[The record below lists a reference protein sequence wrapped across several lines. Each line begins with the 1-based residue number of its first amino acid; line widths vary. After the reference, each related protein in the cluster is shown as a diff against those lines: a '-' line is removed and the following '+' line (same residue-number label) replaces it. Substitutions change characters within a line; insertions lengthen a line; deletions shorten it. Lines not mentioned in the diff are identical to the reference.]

1 MSDTAPRDVAPA
13 SAGARPRRARAPINT
28 SGGRATTPEEFRAA
42 RLVITRSGL
51 LGPLKGLIDGAT
63 GRKRSLSVEGFLV
76 AKQVNGLR
84 RHHQGHLAEIA
95 RTINGFTDQQRDEL
109 GIIGWDPRES
119 YDRTDRFFNLLA
131 DALEQGSTA
140 VVDGVQVAIDSV
152 WYMDRFIR
160 ASLHDLP
167 AASKSQAVDWTDV
180 RTWARFQGSVEEA
193 DLRARLDD
201 DEPGT
206 PLAPS
211 KPAEK
216 RRRARVLGR
225 GADGRPIYTKDLDA
239 RGGHHSATGSRDAG
253 EFVGYDLHLA
263 VQARD
268 AGWADGIERL
278 HLGPDVPPVIT
289 MASLVP
295 AGTRPDDAVVPKLI
309 AEKDAGLPIEDL
321 IWDRGYSQLRPETT
335 SHPLNK
341 AGIHQTFRPK
351 DPQRIERTF
360 SEYASLIEGHLVSTH
375 APEHLRRLLPMPPM
389 NATIEETAE
398 YERAFNELARYRF
411 ERLNKPDA
419 DGTSRWKCPFHAG
432 RLRTRAVPET
442 MRASRDAPLIDLPD
456 GERCCDGTVSVQA
469 AELPHWQRFLPGTT
483 AWRTSYGRRQVVE
496 GANGMLKGGFA
507 NIAHKFFRVLGLT
520 KMRILL
526 AATIVGHN
534 LEAIRSFVEK
544 KTADP
549 TAAPPKRTR
558 KKRRKGT
565 WTQILESPD
574 RSTADPAGSGRA
586 PPPT

>member
-1 MSDTAPRDVAPA
+1 
-13 SAGARPRRARAPINT
+13 
-28 SGGRATTPEEFRAA
+28 
-42 RLVITRSGL
+42 
-51 LGPLKGLIDGAT
+51 
-63 GRKRSLSVEGFLV
+63 
-76 AKQVNGLR
+76 
-84 RHHQGHLAEIA
+84 
-95 RTINGFTDQQRDEL
+95 
-109 GIIGWDPRES
+109 
-119 YDRTDRFFNLLA
+119 
-131 DALEQGSTA
+131 
-140 VVDGVQVAIDSV
+140 
-152 WYMDRFIR
+152 
-160 ASLHDLP
+160 
-167 AASKSQAVDWTDV
+167 V
-180 RTWARFQGSVEEA
+180 RTWARFQGSVDEA
-193 DLRARLDD
+193 DLRALLDED

-206 PLAPS
+206 PPAPS
-211 KPAEK
+211 QPAK
-216 RRRARVLGR
+216 KQRRARVLGK
-225 GADGRPIYTKDLDA
+225 GADGRNIYTKDPDA

-289 MASLVP
+289 MASLVS

-335 SHPLNK
+335 SYPLSR

-375 APEHLRRLLPMPPM
+375 APERLRQLLPMPPM
-389 NATIEETAE
+389 NATVEQAAE
-398 YERAFNELARYRF
+398 HERLFNELARYRF

-419 DGTSRWKCPFHAG
+419 DGTTRWMCPFHAG

-442 MRASRDAPLIDLPD
+442 MRASRDAPLIDLPE

-483 AWRTSYGRRQVVE
+483 AWRNSYGRRQVVE
-496 GANGMLKGGFA
+496 GVNSMLKGGFA
-507 NIAHKFFRVLGLT
+507 NIAHKFFRVFGLT

-526 AATIVGHN
+526 AATIVGYN
-534 LEAIRSFVEK
+534 LEAIRSFLEK
-544 KTADP
+544 KAAKAVAAAKDP
-549 TAAPPKRTR
+549 GKR

-565 WTQILESPD
+565 WTQILGSPD
-574 RSTADPAGSGRA
+574 RSASGLTESGRA